1 MFKVSIQFLNDQKP
15 DTNATSIVQSF
26 WKFWDFAYPDAD
38 IVSCALNVCHLRYNY
53 ASTVHTDNDLV
64 WYLVRTIQISVLF
77 TMPRPRLRGVK
88 LHGVMLAPSEWSELV
103 KYVLYF

>member
-1 MFKVSIQFLNDQKP
+1 MHILMPILYLVP
-15 DTNATSIVQSF
+15 
-26 WKFWDFAYPDAD
+26 
-38 IVSCALNVCHLRYNY
+38 ALNVCHLRYNY